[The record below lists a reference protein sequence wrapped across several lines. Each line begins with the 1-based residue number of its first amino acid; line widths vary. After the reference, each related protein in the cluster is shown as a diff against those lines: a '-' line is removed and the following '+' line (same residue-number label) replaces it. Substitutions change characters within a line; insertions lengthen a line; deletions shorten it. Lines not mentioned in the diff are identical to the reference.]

1 MMWNKQRF
9 LCLAAGL
16 VFLSPILF
24 VSRGNTP
31 DSSSPQ
37 YIALADSADIYIKR
51 EKWEQAERVI
61 LKALRLEP
69 ANFSNS
75 LLLSNL
81 GVVQTRQG
89 RYEEALESF
98 RLGLSLS
105 PNSST
110 LRNNRARTRIIT
122 NDIPGAMEDLDVSLG
137 NDSLQEWPLQMRG
150 LLRISLNDLPG
161 ARHDLILLSR
171 LYPGNEIAMSG
182 LGRIAEKEGNPEE
195 ALRYYDEALSI
206 KEDPETHSARILL
219 KIGMEKFSD
228 ASAEIRKC
236 IDKYPEDPYFYL
248 LRGYLHRLNYRIEEA
263 KADKKIALDKGAD
276 PQTVEHFLP

>member
-1 MMWNKQRF
+1 MMWNKHRF
-9 LCLAAGL
+9 LCLTAGL
-16 VFLSPILF
+16 IFLSPILF
-24 VSRGNTP
+24 DSRGNVAG
-31 DSSSPQ
+31 SSSPQ

-61 LKALRLEP
+61 IQALRLEP

-81 GVVQTRQG
+81 GVVQTNQG

-105 PNSST
+105 PKST
-110 LRNNRARTRIIT
+110 TIRNNRAWTRIIT
-122 NDIPGAMEDLDVSLG
+122 NDISGAMEDLDVSLS

-150 LLRISLNDLPG
+150 LLRVSLNDLPG
-161 ARHDLILLSR
+161 ARHDFLLLSR
-171 LYPGNEIAMSG
+171 QYPGNEIAMSG
-182 LGRIAEKEGNPEE
+182 LGRISEKEGKPEE

-206 KEDPETHSARILL
+206 KEDPEIHSARILL

>member
-1 MMWNKQRF
+1 MTVGM
-9 LCLAAGL
+9 LSLTSAAIVTGGK
-16 VFLSPILF
+16 
-24 VSRGNTP
+24 VS
-31 DSSSPQ
+31 DSSSSQ
-37 YIALADSADIYIKR
+37 YIVLADSADIYIKR
-51 EKWEQAERVI
+51 EKWNQAERVI
-61 LKALRLEP
+61 IKALRLEP

-81 GVVQTRQG
+81 GVVQTHQG

-122 NDIPGAMEDLDVSLG
+122 NDIPGALEDLDQSLN

-150 LLRISLNDLPG
+150 LLRISTSDLDG
-161 ARHDLILLSR
+161 ARHDFLLLSR
-171 LYPGNEIAMSG
+171 EYPDNELAMSG
-182 LGRIAEKEGNPEE
+182 LGRIAEKEGKPEE
-195 ALRYYDEALSI
+195 ALRYYDEALTI
-206 KEDPETHSARILL
+206 KEDPEIHSARILL
-219 KIGMEKFSD
+219 KIGMERFSD
-228 ASAEIRKC
+228 ASSEIRKC
-236 IDKYPEDPYFYL
+236 IEKYPEDPYFYL

-263 KADKKIALDKGAD
+263 KADKKIALEKGAD